1 MLTFAFMHHPYLVC
15 ILFGTPSLH
24 LFTFLVFFN
33 FFFNIIDDG
42 AKPKGDSKSMPR
54 RCLISECGKCIN
66 MQVCGKIVTYSS
78 VFKLWFTCRASA
90 NTVAPSDPISLLL
103 RLYRREDSK
112 IHALLTVII

>member
-1 MLTFAFMHHPYLVC
+1 MTELNQKVTE
-15 ILFGTPSLH
+15 
-24 LFTFLVFFN
+24 
-33 FFFNIIDDG
+33 
-42 AKPKGDSKSMPR
+42 SMPR
-54 RCLISECGKCIN
+54 RCLISKCGKSIN
-66 MQVCGKIVTYSS
+66 KQACGKIVTYSS